1 VFLTFIKERNIMSEA
16 SKIEIY
22 YWTTC
27 PFCTRARGLLDSKG
41 VAYEGHDI
49 TGDEAARAKMAERTG
64 GPKSVPQIFIND
76 ALIGGCDDLHA
87 LEAQGKLDDLLANK
101 G

>member
-1 VFLTFIKERNIMSEA
+1 MAKV
-16 SKIEIY
+16 EIY

-27 PFCTRARGLLDSKG
+27 PYCTKARGLLDKKG
-41 VAYEGHDI
+41 VEYIGYDI
-49 TGDEAARAKMAERTG
+49 TNKRRDDMIARTG

-76 ALIGGCDDLHA
+76 QHIGGCDDLHA
-87 LEAQGKLDDLLANK
+87 LDAKGQLDALLN